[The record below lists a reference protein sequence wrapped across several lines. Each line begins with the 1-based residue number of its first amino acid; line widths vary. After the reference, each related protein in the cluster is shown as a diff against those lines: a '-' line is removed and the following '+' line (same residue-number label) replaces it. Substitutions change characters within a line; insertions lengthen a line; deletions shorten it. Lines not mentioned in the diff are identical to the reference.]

1 MSKQATAFRSLHKG
15 TKLLVLPNAW
25 DAGSARLVE
34 SLGAKAV
41 ATTSAGMA
49 WAAGYVD
56 GNNMPAQVVT
66 SITESIARVIK
77 VPLTVDIEGGYSSSA
92 KAVAELAGRLAAA
105 GAVGINLEDG
115 SDSPDLLARKIEG
128 VKSAL
133 AKRGLDL
140 FVNARTDV
148 YLASLVDA
156 SNAVEE
162 VLKRATLYLQA
173 GAEGL
178 FVPGVTSL
186 VEIRKISEGTT
197 LPLNVMAWDGLP
209 SPDRLQGAGVRRL
222 SAGSAI
228 SQRIWAQTK
237 SLARQFLSD
246 GKLAPKALPYE
257 DLQNLFE

>member
-1 MSKQATAFRSLHKG
+1 MSKQAAAFRSLHMG

-34 SLGAKAV
+34 SLGARAV

-56 GNNMPAQVVT
+56 GNSMPAQLVT

-105 GAVGINLEDG
+105 GAIGINLEDG

-133 AKRGLDL
+133 AKKGLDL

-178 FVPGVTSL
+178 FRS
-186 VEIRKISEGTT
+186 
-197 LPLNVMAWDGLP
+197 
-209 SPDRLQGAGVRRL
+209 RRY
-222 SAGSAI
+222 
-228 SQRIWAQTK
+228 
-237 SLARQFLSD
+237 LARGD
-246 GKLAPKALPYE
+246 
-257 DLQNLFE
+257 

>member
-1 MSKQATAFRSLHKG
+1 
-15 TKLLVLPNAW
+15 
-25 DAGSARLVE
+25 
-34 SLGAKAV
+34 
-41 ATTSAGMA
+41 MA
-49 WAAGYVD
+49 WAAGYLD

>member
-1 MSKQATAFRSLHKG
+1 MKG
-15 TKLLVLPNAW
+15 ANPPQTKP
-25 DAGSARLVE
+25 
-34 SLGAKAV
+34 
-41 ATTSAGMA
+41 
-49 WAAGYVD
+49 
-56 GNNMPAQVVT
+56 PA
-66 SITESIARVIK
+66 S
-77 VPLTVDIEGGYSSSA
+77 PP
-92 KAVAELAGRLAAA
+92 A

-133 AKRGLDL
+133 AKRELDL

-197 LPLNVMAWDGLP
+197 LPLNVMAWDFLP
-209 SPDRLQGAGVRRL
+209 SPAPPL
-222 SAGSAI
+222 SARERPLRGS
-228 SQRIWAQTK
+228 SP
-237 SLARQFLSD
+237 S
-246 GKLAPKALPYE
+246 P
-257 DLQNLFE
+257 

>member
-1 MSKQATAFRSLHKG
+1 MSKLAAAFRSLHNGK
-15 TKLLVLPNAW
+15 KLLVLPNAW
-25 DAGSARLVE
+25 DPGSARLME
-34 SLGAKAV
+34 KLGARAV

-49 WAAGYVD
+49 WAAGYQD
-56 GNNMPAQVVT
+56 GNNMPPDVVT
-66 SITESIARVIK
+66 SITENVARVIK

-148 YLASLVDA
+148 YLARLVDA